1 MQERALIRTYWS
13 VLAIGT
19 VAMLAFLASVG
30 RWPFVESGQVVI
42 TDFAPVWAAGVRTLA
57 GTPAL
62 VYDHALHEAYYAS
75 LIARPAADGLTFGYP
90 PTAFLLIAPLGLL
103 DYGPALALYLV
114 LGVALWFAVLRS
126 IVRDSLTALAMALAW
141 GGASQTLL
149 LGQNGFL
156 TAAALAGGL
165 VLLPRR
171 PVLAGVLFG
180 LLAVKPHLG
189 LALAPFLLV
198 RRDWH
203 TIAAASATL
212 AAMVLATVV
221 LWGGALWSDYLV
233 ASREIADIVA
243 GRTETIIGGKMQSVL
258 ALAINGL
265 PLGPAL
271 AVHGVFALAA
281 LGLLVA
287 IVRRQPAFAI
297 QAAAVVAAT
306 ALVTPYSFLYDCTML
321 TAAAAFLLTQPLE
334 RSERLALL
342 GAMALPGMWFFTATP
357 LVPLTGIVVL
367 LLCLRQPAGAAAIKP
382 PSAPLPQA

>member
-42 TDFAPVWAAGVRTLA
+42 TDFAPVWAAAVRTLA

-103 DYGPALALYLV
+103 DYGPALGLYLV
-114 LGVALWFAVLRS
+114 LGVALWFAVLRA

-198 RRDWH
+198 RRDWQA
-203 TIAAASATL
+203 IAAACATL
-212 AAMVLATVV
+212 GMMVLATVIIWGRT
-221 LWGGALWSDYLV
+221 LWADYLM
-233 ASREIADIVA
+233 ASGEIADMVA
-243 GRTETIIGGKMQSVL
+243 SRTETIIGGKMQSVL
-258 ALAINGL
+258 AIAIDAMS
-265 PLGPAL
+265 LGPAL
-271 AVHGVFALAA
+271 AVHGVFAAAA
-281 LGLLVA
+281 LGLMLLVL
-287 IVRRQPAFAI
+287 RRKPAFPV
-297 QAAAVVAAT
+297 QAAAAIAAT
-306 ALVTPYSFLYDCTML
+306 VLVTPYSFLYDCTML
-321 TAAAAFLLTQPLE
+321 TAAAAFLLTQPLQ
-334 RSERLALL
+334 RSERMVLLA
-342 GAMALPGMWFFTATP
+342 AMALPGMWFFTATP
-357 LVPLTGIVVL
+357 LVPLTGLAIL
-367 LLCLRQPAGAAAIKP
+367 LLCLRQPAGEDGLRP
-382 PSAPLPQA
+382 PPAPLPQA